1 MALSP
6 TTAPSPS
13 VLRDGHRRFTYV
25 STANAE
31 KRSDPAHAIT
41 QKPSMALMLGRV
53 CDTVV
58 NRLVSMPERVTTRP
72 TVLRSAVA
80 GARRKLLL
88 SNLLRCPYEFPVGV
102 SASSLALLD
111 ARADDVGSRIH
122 WEMHVRAGGD
132 PESVGLTAGAGH
144 VFIYGPVRL
153 DDRAVAHINA
163 LLDALLRRE
172 RCIVE
177 DHQGRPRLI

>member
-1 MALSP
+1 M
-6 TTAPSPS
+6 
-13 VLRDGHRRFTYV
+13 
-25 STANAE
+25 E
-31 KRSDPAHAIT
+31 
-41 QKPSMALMLGRV
+41 LMLRRV

-58 NRLVSMPERVTTRP
+58 NPSSRVRPNPPTARRLPQR
-72 TVLRSAVA
+72 
-80 GARRKLLL
+80 GKRRKLLL
-88 SNLLRCPYEFPVGV
+88 SNLLRCPYNFRVGV
-102 SASSLALLD
+102 SASTVAVLN

-153 DDRAVAHINA
+153 DDRAVAHIYA

-177 DHQGRPRLI
+177 DENGHPRLV

>member
-1 MALSP
+1 M
-6 TTAPSPS
+6 
-13 VLRDGHRRFTYV
+13 
-25 STANAE
+25 
-31 KRSDPAHAIT
+31 
-41 QKPSMALMLGRV
+41 
-53 CDTVV
+53 
-58 NRLVSMPERVTTRP
+58 
-72 TVLRSAVA
+72 
-80 GARRKLLL
+80 
-88 SNLLRCPYEFPVGV
+88 GV
-102 SASSLALLD
+102 SVSSLALLD

-132 PESVGLTAGAGH
+132 PESVGPTAGAGH

-163 LLDALLRRE
+163 LRDALLRRE